1 MVAAALDALVSVVSV
16 LLVPLDTVVVRVCN
30 VQIPAFRRVYGHSKR
45 RRKAVLELLVAK
57 LRVVGVGW
65 VPAAV
70 DDADRFQ
77 ELERRFLF
85 KDLYSVVA
93 PLNHVKV
100 AIRILCLRICVFACV
115 FFLKNIYIING
126 ECYVCYTLSR
136 VVALSR
142 CRVVALSRCR
152 VVRFV
157 MCGV

>member
-30 VQIPAFRRVYGHSKR
+30 VQVPAFRRVYGHSKR

-85 KDLYSVVA
+85 KDLHSVVA

-100 AIRILCLRICVFACV
+100 AIRILCLRICVLRV
-115 FFLKNIYIING
+115 FFLKNIYILLMGNVMFVIR
-126 ECYVCYTLSR
+126 CL
-136 VVALSR
+136 ALWR
-142 CRVVALSRCR
+142 CGVVALSRCR

>member
-85 KDLYSVVA
+85 KDLHSVVA

-100 AIRILCLRICVFACV
+100 AIRILCLRICVLRV
-115 FFLKNIYIING
+115 FFLKKYIY
-126 ECYVCYTLSR
+126 Y
-136 VVALSR
+136 
-142 CRVVALSRCR
+142 
-152 VVRFV
+152 
-157 MCGV
+157 